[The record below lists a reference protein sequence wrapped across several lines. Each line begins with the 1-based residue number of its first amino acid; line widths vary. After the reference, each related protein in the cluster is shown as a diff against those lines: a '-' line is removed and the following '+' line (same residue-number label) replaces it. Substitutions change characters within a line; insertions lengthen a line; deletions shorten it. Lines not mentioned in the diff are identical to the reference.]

1 MTSLDRSKDDWRL
14 TDTGRW
20 VRAVSR
26 LRALIETTKPG
37 IVRLVT
43 ITAMVGFAVAA
54 TAPAPSDGHSLT
66 GWSLA
71 WAGIIASIGT
81 AMAAAGANSIN
92 QWMERDRDALMPR
105 TQKRPLPEDRLAPMS
120 VLTLGVTLSILGTAL
135 LLMLPSVW
143 PAILAAACVLVY
155 VFAYTPLK
163 LISPWSTYVGTIPGA
178 LPPLIGWAAGSVDH
192 GVGALLQPAGLS
204 LVAIMLV
211 WQMPHSLA
219 LAWMYKDDYAKGGY
233 RLLPVVTPD
242 GKQTA
247 WHAWFWTLVL
257 VPVTLVPAYYLPDRV
272 GIVYVVL
279 AVLTGAAFVHA
290 GWKFFRAR
298 DRASARRLFFV
309 SIIQLP
315 LLFVA
320 LVGEAMVRMLV
331 R

>member
-1 MTSLDRSKDDWRL
+1 MTSLERATEHWRQ
-14 TDTGRW
+14 TGTPPGT
-20 VRAVSR
+20 AVSR
-26 LRALIETTKPG
+26 LRSLVETTTPG

-54 TAPAPSDGHSLT
+54 TAPGHTLS
-66 GWSLA
+66 GWPLL
-71 WAGIIASIGT
+71 WAGLIASLGT
-81 AMAAAGANSIN
+81 ALAAAGANSIN
-92 QWMERDRDALMPR
+92 QWMERGRDALMPR
-105 TQKRPLPEDRLAPMS
+105 TQKRPLPEDRLTPRS
-120 VLTLGVTLSILGTAL
+120 VLSFGIVLATVGTAIL
-135 LLMLPSVW
+135 LVLPSVF
-143 PAILAAACVLVY
+143 PAVLAATCVLVY

-163 LISPWSTYVGTIPGA
+163 LITPWSTYVGTIPGA
-178 LPPLIGWAAGSVDH
+178 LPPLIGWTAGSIDH
-192 GVGALLQPAGLS
+192 GLSAVLDPAGLS

-242 GKQTA
+242 GTQTA
-247 WHAWFWTLVL
+247 WHAWFWTIVL
-257 VPVTLVPAYYLPDRV
+257 FPVTLLPAYFLPDRLGV
-272 GIVYVVL
+272 VYIAL
-279 AVLTGAAFVHA
+279 AALTSAFFVHA
-290 GWKFFRAR
+290 GWKFFKAR

-320 LVGEAMVRMLV
+320 LVGEGLVRMAM